1 MGSIYVVC
9 MSPTLNRRAEIQHV
23 EWSNAIEILGTAMH
37 IKILFSSVACGL
49 IMNLPH
55 HWLKSFDAEI
65 YLLPC
70 TPQTLLP
77 PVKLVHGLRT
87 KPCPCVGRS
96 WYGSGTSTWGSSPT
110 CATPSRRGGDSSC
123 WSGRHREDP
132 GHRVNNQ
139 GCTHS
144 QALSASSKSWVET
157 WERDYIVLYI
167 ASYPGLPSQL
177 FSQPWK

>member
-1 MGSIYVVC
+1 MCIIWDLETTRLGW
-9 MSPTLNRRAEIQHV
+9 RRGGGRGMDV
-23 EWSNAIEILGTAMH
+23 ELKNTAKCLGVTYG
-37 IKILFSSVACGL
+37 LLSYSCGL
-49 IMNLPH
+49 KVST
-55 HWLKSFDAEI
+55 KSLIF
-65 YLLPC
+65 
-70 TPQTLLP
+70 P

-96 WYGSGTSTWGSSPT
+96 WYGSGTSTWASSPT